1 MTDNSNEPGKSENKI
16 FTIPN
21 ILSFIRLGLI
31 PVIIWLYLGEG
42 NSLWAGYLIVLS
54 GITDILDGFIAR
66 RFNMTSD
73 FGKVLDPVADKLTQ
87 AAMLFGLSI
96 RFPLMLIPFILLV
109 ARDVYMGI
117 SGLLVIRKTQVVMSA
132 EWHGKAA
139 TSLLYAT
146 MIVHIFFPN
155 ISSTLSLILIV
166 ASTVMIAIT
175 FILYIVRNTKA
186 LRQEKP

>member
-1 MTDNSNEPGKSENKI
+1 MQNPNEAVKPQAKY

-21 ILSFIRLGLI
+21 LLSFLRICLI
-31 PVIIWLYLGEG
+31 PVIIWLYLDKE
-42 NSLWAGYLIVLS
+42 NNAWAGIVLILS
-54 GITDILDGFIAR
+54 GITDVLDGYIAR

-186 LRQEKP
+186 LK